1 MRQTRDFKK
10 SEEQIAKERNQ
21 KNVESILKMKYEEE
35 IKKLADKREKEQA
48 SMNMEDLQKTEKK

>member
-1 MRQTRDFKK
+1 
-10 SEEQIAKERNQ
+10 
-21 KNVESILKMKYEEE
+21 MKYEEE